1 MGSAVRE
8 GGGPVGSPPW
18 ILRSLL
24 FVPGTRPEFIA
35 KARHLNA
42 DAIILDLEDSVTPSE
57 KPRARQII
65 ARALEEG
72 FPGPQAVFV
81 RINGAASGVIDLDLR
96 DGFRPRANGV
106 VVPKCESAAQ
116 IQAVDARLRIVEER
130 HARPRGSVRLLAL
143 IESARG
149 VLEAPAIA
157 RSHPRIWGIA
167 FGAEDFTADLA
178 VSRTAEGGE
187 LAHARAALSL
197 AAHAAGVEPVD
208 GVYAAFRDERGLR
221 ADAAEARRLGY
232 TGKLV
237 LHPSQIAPV
246 HEIFAPTPE
255 EIHHAR
261 LVVAAFADA
270 QARGDGVAVVDNMM
284 VDRPVAERAE
294 RVLAVA
300 ARSTGREGD
309 A

>member
-1 MGSAVRE
+1 VGSTVRE
-8 GGGPVGSPPW
+8 GGRPVGIW

-35 KARHLNA
+35 KARQLTP
-42 DAIILDLEDSVTPSE
+42 DAIILDLEDSVIPPE
-57 KPRARQII
+57 KPRARQIV
-65 ARALEEG
+65 AKALEEG
-72 FPGPQAVFV
+72 FPGQQGVFV
-81 RINGAASGVIDLDLR
+81 RINGVSSGVIDLDLR
-96 DGFRPRANGV
+96 DGFRPRANGIV
-106 VVPKCESAAQ
+106 LPKCESPAE
-116 IQAVDARLRIVEER
+116 IHAVDARLRIVEER
-130 HARPRGSVRLLAL
+130 HALPRGSVRLLAL

-167 FGAEDFTADLA
+167 FGGEDYTADLG
-178 VSRTAEGGE
+178 VPRTGEGGE
-187 LAHARAALSL
+187 VAHARAALSL
-197 AAHAAGVEPVD
+197 AAHAASVEAVD
-208 GVYAAFRDERGLR
+208 GVYAAFTDERGLR

-237 LHPSQIAPV
+237 LHPSQIGPV

-255 EIHHAR
+255 EVQHAR
-261 LVVAAFADA
+261 RVVAAFADA
-270 QARGDGVAVVDNMM
+270 QARGEGVAVVDDMM
-284 VDRPVAERAE
+284 VDRPVAVRAE

-300 ARSTGREGD
+300 ARSSAGEGD